1 MQTAEWLTNHLPR
14 PSRGR
19 ASPYFLL
26 TRMLHSLEHLFSFGS
41 LCAATIPESRR
52 QGDKHFA
59 DRGEYVFYIGQS
71 AEIPG
76 HVVFMLTSRK
86 IQIVAKIRVWE
97 DKFPALQVEKG

>member
-1 MQTAEWLTNHLPR
+1 MQTAEWLTNRLPR
-14 PSRGR
+14 PARGR

-26 TRMLHSLEHLFSFGS
+26 TRMLPSLEHLFSFGC
-41 LCAATIPESRR
+41 LCAATIPEPRR

-59 DRGEYVFYIGQS
+59 GRGKYALYLGPT

-86 IQIVAKIRVWE
+86 IQIVAKLRV
-97 DKFPALQVEKG
+97 